1 MSSTEE
7 AATSIPPADARGALV
22 RAAENLF
29 AEHGI
34 EGVSLRHITRAAGQ
48 RNSTALQYH
57 FGDRDGLLRAL
68 IDKHTPGV
76 SLRREALLDRMEHE
90 SDPSLRDAAS
100 ALVQPLVAKLKDADG
115 GRQFLQ
121 VAAHLVNGAER
132 DIDPTQPVGLLVFD
146 RGGSLERWAQL
157 VEPLMPPGSTGAP
170 LHRRFAAI
178 RFTYTELGRRA
189 HDAPESSHALFAS
202 QLADLVTALL
212 GAPISAETER
222 LLSRRDTG

>member
-1 MSSTEE
+1 MPPAEE
-7 AATSIPPADARGALV
+7 PTATPADARAALV
-22 RAAENLF
+22 RAAEELF

-68 IDKHTPGV
+68 VAKHTPGV
-76 SLRREALLDRMEHE
+76 SMRREALLDRLE
-90 SDPSLRDAAS
+90 SGSEGDLRDAAA
-100 ALVQPLVAKLKDADG
+100 ALVQPLVSKLNDPDG

-132 DIDPTQPVGLLVFD
+132 VIDPAQPVGLLVFD
-146 RGGSLERWAQL
+146 RGGSLERWARM
-157 VEPLMPPGSTGAP
+157 VEPLMPPGSIGAP

-178 RFTYTELGRRA
+178 RFAYTELGRRA
-189 HDAPESSHALFAS
+189 HDAPESSHSLFAS
-202 QLADLVTALL
+202 QLTDLVTALL

-222 LLSRRDTG
+222 LLTRRDQG